1 MKHAPIFFALALVSA
16 EFFKAAMT
24 VTKMKL
30 KEVAYLMRIDEAQ
43 LRRQL
48 EGDGHLSVKRMESLP
63 LSFHQEYH
71 FAGLSKCGLPKRL
84 RRLALIQLAL
94 MGESRRNR
102 MLKAEWATDKKEEIA

>member
-1 MKHAPIFFALALVSA
+1 MKHAPLFFALTLVSA

-24 VTKMKL
+24 LTKMKL

-63 LSFHQEYH
+63 LLKSPSLVGSLYTESE
-71 FAGLSKCGLPKRL
+71 AASKRL
-84 RRLALIQLAL
+84 IPERRL
-94 MGESRRNR
+94 
-102 MLKAEWATDKKEEIA
+102 